1 MVRLMTSM
9 ADMNSVN
16 IFKKAVF
23 LEQFSVIICHKKD
36 LFPSQNSVK
45 PFQRR
50 GVFWTKK
57 ECNGQWYDW
66 WHEPAISMAGSATT
80 SPGSTLRP
88 SWSTE
93 QQTTWMIN
101 DHGSSS
107 VYGIIKFDL
116 FSPRSPSSVNLCRE
130 SSFFF
135 HNNIVIIYHYLVIK
149 CHKKR
154 LSIHKIL

>member
-1 MVRLMTSM
+1 
-9 ADMNSVN
+9 
-16 IFKKAVF
+16 
-23 LEQFSVIICHKKD
+23 
-36 LFPSQNSVK
+36 
-45 PFQRR
+45 
-50 GVFWTKK
+50 
-57 ECNGQWYDW
+57 
-66 WHEPAISMAGSATT
+66 MAGSATT

-130 SSFFF
+130 SSFF
-135 HNNIVIIYHYLVIK
+135 
-149 CHKKR
+149 
-154 LSIHKIL
+154 STTIL